1 MPECWFKGL
10 PDAGP
15 CEGRLVKC
23 HLVKQQVLK
32 REGGSSSAISSRVRS
47 FGTAEVSPS
56 RGYGLAGAVAVA
68 GVPVAAAP
76 RDDPRTWVWGC
87 GLSRAGRSSRPVQAG
102 RAEGIPLSLLPEGF
116 TRLMAELGLWWYVE
130 RTFNRRSSF
139 EDTFTSTEDGAG
151 AAAVAAEAYIGR
163 RRL

>member
-1 MPECWFKGL
+1 MPECWFKRL

-23 HLVKQQVLK
+23 HLIKRQVLVRELGK
-32 REGGSSSAISSRVRS
+32 REGERLV
-47 FGTAEVSPS
+47 
-56 RGYGLAGAVAVA
+56 
-68 GVPVAAAP
+68 
-76 RDDPRTWVWGC
+76 RDDRTWVWGC
-87 GLSRAGRSSRPVQAG
+87 GGPMGPGGHHGQFKPDG
-102 RAEGIPLSLLPEGF
+102 PKGIPLSLLPEGY

-163 RRL
+163 RRP

>member
-15 CEGRLVKC
+15 CDGRVVKC

-32 REGGSSSAISSRVRS
+32 RELGGRS
-47 FGTAEVSPS
+47 GDELKRSVDALCRESWS
-56 RGYGLAGAVAVA
+56 
-68 GVPVAAAP
+68 
-76 RDDPRTWVWGC
+76 WVWGC
-87 GLSRAGRSSRPVQAG
+87 GGAMGPGGHHGQFKPDG
-102 RAEGIPLSLLPEGF
+102 PKPIPLSLLPEDF
-116 TRLMAELGLWWYVE
+116 TRRMAELGLWWYVE

-163 RRL
+163 RKV